1 MDPQAVKMTEDFGA
15 WRGQILLGLGVCRV
29 VGWDPVGLSS
39 VLCRAFGWPP
49 SASVEPW
56 TDCSFRRNR
65 SQAWYSV
72 QFGENYVDF
81 SQNEIPVPH
90 FNTYKYYYT
99 AKPQLEKRIIKS
111 WKWTLYQGYLLLYLQ
126 L

>member
-29 VGWDPVGLSS
+29 VGGDPVGLFS
-39 VLCRAFGWPP
+39 VLCPAFGGHWPP

-72 QFGENYVDF
+72 
-81 SQNEIPVPH
+81 
-90 FNTYKYYYT
+90 
-99 AKPQLEKRIIKS
+99 
-111 WKWTLYQGYLLLYLQ
+111 
-126 L
+126 